1 MRLSVTDPIGRAWN
15 HMIAVLFQPFNL
27 SRWFI
32 MGFGAWLAGLG
43 QGGGGFNFPTGGGD
57 FDDSG
62 FERVA
67 HDITSDV
74 GLFITIA
81 VLVGVLV
88 IGLTVLFL
96 WLSSRGK
103 FMLLYNVARNT
114 PAIGEPWREYRREG
128 NSLFQFHLLV
138 VLSTF
143 ALFIGIAGMGLG
155 IAAPAFLQGAFGPSA
170 VLAIIYGIFGVIVAV
185 VLLTVV
191 LVLAEDFIV
200 PIMYQR
206 RVGVKQACAI
216 FRDELLAGQLKPIV
230 LYLLMRWV
238 LSIAAGMAA
247 ALISVALTLFTCCVF
262 LVAVLLSLGYIA
274 AVAVLPI
281 PVFMRAYSLAF
292 IEQYGPQ
299 WRMMVQVE
307 PRQPKPQAPD
317 VVPTIPLDDE

>member
-1 MRLSVTDPIGRAWN
+1 MQLSVTDPIGRAWN
-15 HMIAVLFQPFNL
+15 HMIAVLFQPFSL
-27 SRWFI
+27 GKWFI
-32 MGFGAWLAGLG
+32 MGFGAWLAALSE
-43 QGGGGFNFPTGGGD
+43 GGGSLNFPTGGGD

-62 FERVA
+62 FNRVA
-67 HDITSDV
+67 NDITSDV
-74 GLFITIA
+74 GLFIFIA
-81 VLVGVLV
+81 VVVGVLV

-138 VLSTF
+138 VLLTF
-143 ALFIGIAGMGLG
+143 GLFIGIAGMGLG
-155 IAAPAFLQGAFGPSA
+155 IAMPAFMQGAFGPSG
-170 VLAIIYGIFGVIVAV
+170 VMAIVYGIFSIIAV
-185 VLLTVV
+185 VVVLTVV
-191 LVLAEDFIV
+191 MVLAEDFIV

-206 RVGVKQACAI
+206 RVGVKQAWAI

-230 LYLLMRWV
+230 LYMLMRWV

-247 ALISVALTLFTCCVF
+247 ALITVVLILFTCCLF
-262 LVAVLLSLGYIA
+262 LVAALLSLGYIA
-274 AVAVLPI
+274 TVAVLPI
-281 PVFMRAYSLAF
+281 PVFLRAYSLAF

-299 WRMMVQVE
+299 WRMMAHIE

-317 VVPTIPLDDE
+317 VVPTIPLEDE